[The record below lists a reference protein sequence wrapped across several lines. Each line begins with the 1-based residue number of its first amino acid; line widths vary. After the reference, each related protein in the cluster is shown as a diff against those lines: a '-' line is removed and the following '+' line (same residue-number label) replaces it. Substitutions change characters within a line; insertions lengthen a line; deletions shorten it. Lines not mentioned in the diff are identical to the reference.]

1 MWHTSCAFSRGW
13 TPSKHPSA
21 CFATCRS
28 PRSRRR
34 PPRKIHAHRL
44 PYGSERR
51 RAAEKERVSAQR
63 RPAPRSGGR
72 EKMADDGGTLTDAPN
87 FTCVSTCSTLLHYGS
102 SCMIPYAPQY
112 LSISVSRPEALSP
125 DSTLYLPTFSH
136 SGLLIV
142 NKLLSLSASSLLS
155 PPPLSPDGHF
165 LVMTQ

>member
-1 MWHTSCAFSRGW
+1 
-13 TPSKHPSA
+13 
-21 CFATCRS
+21 
-28 PRSRRR
+28 
-34 PPRKIHAHRL
+34 
-44 PYGSERR
+44 
-51 RAAEKERVSAQR
+51 
-63 RPAPRSGGR
+63 
-72 EKMADDGGTLTDAPN
+72 MADDGGTLTDAPN
-87 FTCVSTCSTLLHYGS
+87 FTCVFVSTCSTLLHYGS